1 MAFRLFLQPVRLPE
15 LFMSLSLLTPTA
27 ACSVCRRSFYR
38 HRADSKNL
46 GARRVALK
54 SSRSAGKCTWTIY
67 CISLYPADNVQIH
80 RKPIYDEPP
89 DNLPPNHT
97 SSSSIP
103 SEPAKPTPTDRLA
116 EQIRHARLYLHGH
129 AASLEDHTNGL
140 LSRAF
145 SLEHSF
151 TSTVASLAPPKSSN
165 ERLMPGAIYVLI
177 AAMGSSI
184 LVRNRNFLVRW
195 TVPFAVG
202 IGTAWAVI
210 PITSR
215 NVGDLV
221 WKYEERFPVVADTHT
236 RVSEGVKN
244 FVQTGVAHSK
254 MGAAMLEGKVGDVRK
269 SIEDWVSKGK

>member
-1 MAFRLFLQPVRLPE
+1 
-15 LFMSLSLLTPTA
+15 
-27 ACSVCRRSFYR
+27 
-38 HRADSKNL
+38 
-46 GARRVALK
+46 
-54 SSRSAGKCTWTIY
+54 
-67 CISLYPADNVQIH
+67 
-80 RKPIYDEPP
+80 
-89 DNLPPNHT
+89 
-97 SSSSIP
+97 
-103 SEPAKPTPTDRLA
+103 
-116 EQIRHARLYLHGH
+116 
-129 AASLEDHTNGL
+129 
-140 LSRAF
+140 
-145 SLEHSF
+145 
-151 TSTVASLAPPKSSN
+151 
-165 ERLMPGAIYVLI
+165 MPGTIYVLI

-202 IGTAWAVI
+202 IGTASAVI

-215 NVGDLV
+215 NVGDLI